1 MNIFV
6 QVKHFIM
13 TNEKH
18 MTCFSETGCDS
29 KYLPIDESNITH
41 KTNLIFSNKFPA
53 SGVVFAVV
61 PVLQGK
67 NISVN
72 IKCDLLS

>member
-1 MNIFV
+1 
-6 QVKHFIM
+6 M
-13 TNEKH
+13 TNKKY
-18 MTCFSETGCDS
+18 TACFSETRLNF
-29 KYLPIDESNITH
+29 KYLPTDESNITPN
-41 KTNLIFSNKFPA
+41 TIEMFSNKFPA
-53 SGVVFAVV
+53 SGVVFTVV